1 MLDVSV
7 KQRRIRLL
15 IVDRQ
20 PIVLQGLKSV
30 LGAQQDFDV
39 VASCSDGT
47 RCLEAIRSLTPDVT
61 LVADNLPDL
70 TVPEILAIAKAENLS
85 TRLVLFTES
94 EADHDLAA
102 AIAAGASSV
111 ISKHASSDTMLRLL
125 RLMTERS
132 VSREQSDL
140 LPAGQGADGG
150 GKVETM
156 LELLTHRE
164 LQIVRLVSEGMSN
177 KEIARQLNVSPGT
190 VKVHLYNIFQKLEIT
205 NRTVLATLALLQ
217 RPSGFGL
224 LALAFLAVAIADEL
238 KASEAND
245 VDPDDDSVGRAGE
258 HAEYEPWKR
267 AILRHFVV
275 WESGETPTQKDSFA
289 KASLV
294 TDPAAAIETLRPAEQ
309 SVGSKP
315 WKDYGPVGSGTP
327 NLPTPLLRG
336 TSDAQIGVDPA
347 AEHQFPRLASTPTLK
362 HEGYGTFATLTAALI
377 YALNDPHL
385 AAQLHDPGK
394 ASIDSFVVVTGENA
408 TTKLAAI
415 TDADTNDVDGF
426 PPAFPLH
433 DLRLPAALVTTG
445 NERVAGEGASNEMSH
460 GAADDNLQEPHGS
473 LGSGRDAGIG
483 GDGRDQLMGGDV
495 GENVVYRSP
504 IDSNSTSSHSGF
516 DFASGSSRINL
527 AAFGALAWLHMTAA
541 SKSIPP
547 HTLAWIYNPATDE
560 TIVYVNPTDRS
571 LDVGDRGLLEIHLQ
585 GIVSIAESDFVGQPE
600 GAAVAI
606 TLEQLEA
613 LTSAAATEA
622 VLSADSAQ
630 TVIGT
635 SESTLGT
642 AAVWSTLADN
652 GLTFEFGQARTGSGG
667 ATRFR
672 TFTSDSV
679 GTTNESDDGSGGSA
693 HVSPV
698 ALSHSAT
705 VTAVENL
712 TSKNEPINGGAGS
725 SIAAGDNSQHASE
738 PGSARAAAESTD
750 AGFMQGNGV
759 GNDNENHPAASEASR
774 GAAKSAEADGV
785 EHGNSG
791 RSASAKPRE
800 AADPGEPGVAKAGS
814 AGGGNSQYASEKP
827 HASEKES
834 AKAAAELTEA
844 GFERGNGV
852 GNDNEHHPPAS
863 DASRGAAKRA
873 EADGV
878 EHGNSGHST
887 SAKPP
892 EAADPGEPG
901 VAKAGNA
908 GGGNSQHA
916 SEKGSA
922 KAAAELTEAGVV
934 RGNGVGNDNEH
945 HPPASEASRG
955 SAKTAEADGV
965 EHGNSG
971 HSTSAKPREAA
982 DPGEPGVAKAGS
994 AGGGN
999 SQHAS
1004 EKGSAKAAAELT
1016 EAGFERGNGVG
1027 NDNEHHLPASD
1038 ASRGSAKTAEA
1049 DGVEHGNSGHS
1060 TFAKP
1065 REAADPGEPGV
1076 AKAGSAGGGNSQQ
1089 ASEKGSAKA
1098 AAELTEAG
1106 VVRGNGVGNDN
1117 EHHPPASEA
1126 SRGSAKTAE
1135 ADGAEHGNSGHSTS
1149 AEPPEAANPG
1159 APGNPGHGYSRHV
1172 SEQGPA
1178 KAAAT
1183 ELTEA
1188 GSMQGHNFGNDNEH
1202 HFPASDASP
1211 SSAKTADA
1219 HGVERG
1225 NSGHSTSAKPP
1236 EAADPEPGLGSAGRD
1251 NSQHDSEPGSAK
1263 AALTELA
1270 ESGSVQGHS
1279 LGNDNEHHFP
1289 ASDASPGSAKTA
1301 DAHGVERGNSGHS
1314 TSAKSPEAA
1323 DPEPDLGSAGR
1334 DNSQHNSEPGPAKA
1348 AVTELTEAGSMQGHN
1363 FGNDN
1368 EHHFQASEASPGSA
1382 KTAEADGVE
1391 RGNSGHS
1398 SFSDAPEAAEI
1409 GEPGIATAGSAGRGD
1424 SQHVSEPGPAMA
1436 AATELAEADFAPGN
1450 GAEHRAPVL
1459 EVAAASAGEES
1470 TVVEHG
1476 NSGHDSHGSEDA
1488 PEAAEMVEPS
1498 VANGSKAGNW
1508 PQAAQ
1513 PAATAL
1519 EPVQPAKIAS
1529 EIGRAELAFR
1539 FDSYATPPTFGA
1551 VVELDSPLGPH
1562 VSPGQEKDL
1571 HVIGKSIPN
1580 AMDEHA
1586 VAPVHNVPHHAAPHD
1601 FLI

>member
-1 MLDVSV
+1 MPKYIDGRAEAQSMLDVSV

-47 RCLEAIRSLTPDVT
+47 RCLEAIRNLTPDVT

-140 LPAGQGADGG
+140 LPAGQAADGG

-224 LALAFLAVAIADEL
+224 LALAFLAFAIADEL

-267 AILRHFVV
+267 AILRHLVA
-275 WESGETPTQKDSFA
+275 WESGETSTQRDFFA

-294 TDPAAAIETLRPAEQ
+294 TNPAEALGALSPAEQ
-309 SVGSKP
+309 SAGSKT
-315 WKDYGPVGSGTP
+315 WKDHGPVGSSTP

-336 TSDAQIGVDPA
+336 TSDTQIVGDPTS
-347 AEHQFPRLASTPTLK
+347 EHQFPRLASTPTSI
-362 HEGYGTFATLTAALI
+362 HGGYGTFATLTGALI

-385 AAQLHDPGK
+385 AVQSHDPGK
-394 ASIDSFVVVTGENA
+394 APIDSFVVVTGENA
-408 TTKLAAI
+408 TTKLASI

-445 NERVAGEGASNEMSH
+445 NERVAGEGASNQMSH
-460 GAADDNLQEPHGS
+460 GAADHNLQEPHGS
-473 LGSGRDAGIG
+473 PGSGRDAGIG
-483 GDGRDQLMGGDV
+483 GDGRDQRMGGDV

-547 HTLAWIYNPATDE
+547 HTLAWIYNPATNE

-606 TLEQLEA
+606 TLDQLEA
-613 LTSAAATEA
+613 LTSATATEA
-622 VLSADSAQ
+622 VLSADSAH

-635 SESTLGT
+635 SESALGS
-642 AAVWSTLADN
+642 AAVWSTLTDN
-652 GLTFEFGQARTGSGG
+652 GLTFGFGQARTGSGG
-667 ATRFR
+667 ATRSR

-679 GTTNESDDGSGGSA
+679 ATTDESDGGSGGSA
-693 HVSPV
+693 HVSPI
-698 ALSHSAT
+698 ALAHSAT

-725 SIAAGDNSQHASE
+725 SSAAGDNSQHASE
-738 PGSARAAAESTD
+738 PGSAKAAAESTE

-759 GNDNENHPAASEASR
+759 GNDNENHPAASGASR

-791 RSASAKPRE
+791 HSTSGKPPE

-814 AGGGNSQYASEKP
+814 AGGNSQ
-827 HASEKES
+827 HASKPP
-834 AKAAAELTEA
+834 ELTEA
-844 GFERGNGV
+844 GFIRGNGV

-863 DASRGAAKRA
+863 EASREAAKTAEADGVEHGNSGHSTSAKPTEAAAPGEPGVAKAGSAGGNSQHASKPPEPTEAGFIRGNGVGNDNEHHPPASEVSRGAAKTA

-901 VAKAGNA
+901 VAKAGSA
-908 GGGNSQHA
+908 GGNSQHA
-916 SEKGSA
+916 SKPP
-922 KAAAELTEAGVV
+922 ELTEAGFI
-934 RGNGVGNDNEH
+934 RGNGAGNDNEH
-945 HPPASEASRG
+945 HSPASEASRG
-955 SAKTAEADGV
+955 AAKTAEADGV

-971 HSTSAKPREAA
+971 HSTSAKPPEAA

-994 AGGGN
+994 AGGN

-1004 EKGSAKAAAELT
+1004 KPPELT
-1016 EAGFERGNGVG
+1016 EAGFIRGNGAG
-1027 NDNEHHLPASD
+1027 SDNEHHS
-1038 ASRGSAKTAEA
+1038 
-1049 DGVEHGNSGHS
+1049 
-1060 TFAKP
+1060 
-1065 REAADPGEPGV
+1065 
-1076 AKAGSAGGGNSQQ
+1076 
-1089 ASEKGSAKA
+1089 
-1098 AAELTEAG
+1098 
-1106 VVRGNGVGNDN
+1106 
-1117 EHHPPASEA
+1117 
-1126 SRGSAKTAE
+1126 
-1135 ADGAEHGNSGHSTS
+1135 
-1149 AEPPEAANPG
+1149 
-1159 APGNPGHGYSRHV
+1159 
-1172 SEQGPA
+1172 
-1178 KAAAT
+1178 
-1183 ELTEA
+1183 
-1188 GSMQGHNFGNDNEH
+1188 
-1202 HFPASDASP
+1202 PASDASP
-1211 SSAKTADA
+1211 GSAKTADA
-1219 HGVERG
+1219 DGLERG

-1251 NSQHDSEPGSAK
+1251 NSQHNSEPGSAK
-1263 AALTELA
+1263 AAVTELTEA
-1270 ESGSVQGHS
+1270 GSTQGHS

-1289 ASDASPGSAKTA
+1289 PSDASPGSAKTA
-1301 DAHGVERGNSGHS
+1301 DA
-1314 TSAKSPEAA
+1314 
-1323 DPEPDLGSAGR
+1323 
-1334 DNSQHNSEPGPAKA
+1334 
-1348 AVTELTEAGSMQGHN
+1348 
-1363 FGNDN
+1363 
-1368 EHHFQASEASPGSA
+1368 
-1382 KTAEADGVE
+1382 DGVE
-1391 RGNSGHS
+1391 RGHSGHS
-1398 SFSDAPEAAEI
+1398 TLADAPEAAELD
-1409 GEPGIATAGSAGRGD
+1409 EPSVATAGSEGRGD
-1424 SQHVSEPGPAMA
+1424 SQHVSKPGPAKA
-1436 AATELAEADFAPGN
+1436 AATELTEAGFAPGN
-1450 GAEHRAPVL
+1450 GAEHQAPVL
-1459 EVAAASAGEES
+1459 DVAAASAGEEP

-1476 NSGHDSHGSEDA
+1476 NSEHDLHGSKDA
-1488 PEAAEMVEPS
+1488 PEAAEMVKPS
-1498 VANGSKAGNW
+1498 VANGGDSGNW

-1519 EPVQPAKIAS
+1519 DPVQPAKVAF
-1529 EIGRAELAFR
+1529 EIGGAELAFR

-1551 VVELDSPLGPH
+1551 VVELDGPPGRH
-1562 VSPGQEKDL
+1562 VPPGQEVDL
-1571 HVIGKSIPN
+1571 HTIGKSIPD
-1580 AMDEHA
+1580 ALDEHA
-1586 VAPVHNVPHHAAPHD
+1586 VAPVHNVPHHAVVPAPHD
-1601 FLI
+1601 LLI

>member
-1 MLDVSV
+1 MPKYIDGRAEAESMLDVSV

-47 RCLEAIRSLTPDVT
+47 RCLEAIRNLTPDVT

-224 LALAFLAVAIADEL
+224 LALAFLAFAIADEL

-245 VDPDDDSVGRAGE
+245 VDPDDDSGGRAGE

-267 AILRHFVV
+267 AILRHLVV
-275 WESGETPTQKDSFA
+275 WESGETSTQRDFFA

-294 TDPAAAIETLRPAEQ
+294 TNPAAAIEALSPAEQ
-309 SVGSKP
+309 SAGSKT
-315 WKDYGPVGSGTP
+315 WKDHGPVGSSTP

-336 TSDAQIGVDPA
+336 TSDTQIVGDPTS
-347 AEHQFPRLASTPTLK
+347 EHQFPRLASTPTSI
-362 HEGYGTFATLTAALI
+362 HGGYGTFATLTGALI

-385 AAQLHDPGK
+385 AVQSHDPGK
-394 ASIDSFVVVTGENA
+394 APIDSFVVVTGENA
-408 TTKLAAI
+408 TTKLASI

-433 DLRLPAALVTTG
+433 DLRLPALVTTG
-445 NERVAGEGASNEMSH
+445 NERVAGEGASNQMSH
-460 GAADDNLQEPHGS
+460 GAADHNLQEPHGS
-473 LGSGRDAGIG
+473 PGSGRDAGIG
-483 GDGRDQLMGGDV
+483 GDGRDQRMGGDV

-547 HTLAWIYNPATDE
+547 HTLAWIYNPATNE

-606 TLEQLEA
+606 TLDQLEA
-613 LTSAAATEA
+613 LTSATATEA
-622 VLSADSAQ
+622 VLSADSAH

-635 SESTLGT
+635 SESALGS
-642 AAVWSTLADN
+642 AAVWSTLTDN
-652 GLTFEFGQARTGSGG
+652 GLTFGFGQARTGSGG
-667 ATRFR
+667 ATRSR

-679 GTTNESDDGSGGSA
+679 ATTDESDGGSGGSA
-693 HVSPV
+693 HVSPI
-698 ALSHSAT
+698 ALAHSAT

-725 SIAAGDNSQHASE
+725 SSAAGDNSQHASE
-738 PGSARAAAESTD
+738 PGSAKAAAESTE

-759 GNDNENHPAASEASR
+759 GNDNENHPAASGASR
-774 GAAKSAEADGV
+774 GVAKPAEADGV

-791 RSASAKPRE
+791 HSTSGKPPE

-814 AGGGNSQYASEKP
+814 AGGNSQ
-827 HASEKES
+827 HASKPP
-834 AKAAAELTEA
+834 ELTEA
-844 GFERGNGV
+844 GFIRGNGV

-863 DASRGAAKRA
+863 EASREAAKTAEADGVKHGNSGHSTSAKPPEAADPGEPGVAKAGSAGGNSQHASKPPELTEAGFIRGNGVGNGNEHHPPASEVSRGAAKTAEADGVKHGNSGHSTSAKPPEAADPGEPGVAKAGSAGGNSQHASKPPESTEAGFIRGNGVGNGNEHHPPASEVSRGAAKTAEADGVKHGNSGHSTSAKPPEAADPGEPGVAKAGSAGGNSQHASKPPELTEAGFIRGNGAGNDNEHHSPASDASRGAAKTA

-901 VAKAGNA
+901 VAKAGSA
-908 GGGNSQHA
+908 GGNSQHA
-916 SEKGSA
+916 SKPP
-922 KAAAELTEAGVV
+922 ELTEAGFI
-934 RGNGVGNDNEH
+934 RGNGAGNDNEH
-945 HPPASEASRG
+945 HSPASEAS
-955 SAKTAEADGV
+955 
-965 EHGNSG
+965 
-971 HSTSAKPREAA
+971 
-982 DPGEPGVAKAGS
+982 PG
-994 AGGGN
+994 
-999 SQHAS
+999 
-1004 EKGSAKAAAELT
+1004 
-1016 EAGFERGNGVG
+1016 
-1027 NDNEHHLPASD
+1027 
-1038 ASRGSAKTAEA
+1038 
-1049 DGVEHGNSGHS
+1049 
-1060 TFAKP
+1060 
-1065 REAADPGEPGV
+1065 
-1076 AKAGSAGGGNSQQ
+1076 
-1089 ASEKGSAKA
+1089 
-1098 AAELTEAG
+1098 
-1106 VVRGNGVGNDN
+1106 
-1117 EHHPPASEA
+1117 
-1126 SRGSAKTAE
+1126 
-1135 ADGAEHGNSGHSTS
+1135 
-1149 AEPPEAANPG
+1149 
-1159 APGNPGHGYSRHV
+1159 
-1172 SEQGPA
+1172 
-1178 KAAAT
+1178 
-1183 ELTEA
+1183 
-1188 GSMQGHNFGNDNEH
+1188 
-1202 HFPASDASP
+1202 
-1211 SSAKTADA
+1211 SAKTADA
-1219 HGVERG
+1219 DGVERG

-1251 NSQHDSEPGSAK
+1251 NSQHNSEPGSAK
-1263 AALTELA
+1263 AAVTELTEA
-1270 ESGSVQGHS
+1270 GSTQGHS

-1301 DAHGVERGNSGHS
+1301 EADGVERGQSGHS
-1314 TSAKSPEAA
+1314 TLADAPEAA
-1323 DPEPDLGSAGR
+1323 ELDEPSVATAGSEGR
-1334 DNSQHNSEPGPAKA
+1334 GDSQHGPAKA
-1348 AVTELTEAGSMQGHN
+1348 AATELTESGSVQGHS

-1368 EHHFQASEASPGSA
+1368 EHHFPASDASPGSA

-1398 SFSDAPEAAEI
+1398 SFSDAPEAAELD
-1409 GEPGIATAGSAGRGD
+1409 EPSIATAGSEGRGD
-1424 SQHVSEPGPAMA
+1424 SQHGPAKA
-1436 AATELAEADFAPGN
+1436 AATELTEAGFAPGN
-1450 GAEHRAPVL
+1450 GAEHQAPVL
-1459 EVAAASAGEES
+1459 DVAGASAGEEP

-1476 NSGHDSHGSEDA
+1476 NSEHDLHGSKDA
-1488 PEAAEMVEPS
+1488 PEAAEMVKPS
-1498 VANGSKAGNW
+1498 VANGGDSGNW

-1519 EPVQPAKIAS
+1519 DPVQPAKVAF
-1529 EIGRAELAFR
+1529 EIGGAELAFR

-1551 VVELDSPLGPH
+1551 VVELDGPPGRH
-1562 VSPGQEKDL
+1562 VPPGQEVDL
-1571 HVIGKSIPN
+1571 HTIGKSIPD
-1580 AMDEHA
+1580 ALDEHA
-1586 VAPVHNVPHHAAPHD
+1586 VVPVHNVPHHAVVPAPHD
-1601 FLI
+1601 LLI

>member
-47 RCLEAIRSLTPDVT
+47 RCLEAIRNLTPDVT

-140 LPAGQGADGG
+140 LPAGQAADGG

-224 LALAFLAVAIADEL
+224 LALAFLAFAIADEL

-267 AILRHFVV
+267 AILRHLVA
-275 WESGETPTQKDSFA
+275 WESGETSTQRDFLA

-294 TDPAAAIETLRPAEQ
+294 TNPAEALGALSPAEQ
-309 SVGSKP
+309 SAGSKT
-315 WKDYGPVGSGTP
+315 WKDHGPVGSSTP

-336 TSDAQIGVDPA
+336 TSDTQIVGDPTS
-347 AEHQFPRLASTPTLK
+347 EHQFPRLASTPTSI
-362 HEGYGTFATLTAALI
+362 HGGYGTFATLTGALI

-385 AAQLHDPGK
+385 AVQSHDPGK
-394 ASIDSFVVVTGENA
+394 APIDSFVVVTGENA
-408 TTKLAAI
+408 TTKLASI

-445 NERVAGEGASNEMSH
+445 NERVAGEGASNQMSH
-460 GAADDNLQEPHGS
+460 GAADHNLQEPHGS
-473 LGSGRDAGIG
+473 PGSGRDAGIG
-483 GDGRDQLMGGDV
+483 GDGRDQRMGGDV

-547 HTLAWIYNPATDE
+547 HTLAWIYNPATNE

-606 TLEQLEA
+606 TLDQLEA
-613 LTSAAATEA
+613 LTSATATEA
-622 VLSADSAQ
+622 VLSADSAH

-635 SESTLGT
+635 SESALGS
-642 AAVWSTLADN
+642 AAVWSTLTDN
-652 GLTFEFGQARTGSGG
+652 GLTFGFGQARTGSGG
-667 ATRFR
+667 ATRSR

-679 GTTNESDDGSGGSA
+679 ATTDESDGGSGGSA
-693 HVSPV
+693 HVSPI
-698 ALSHSAT
+698 ALAHSAT

-725 SIAAGDNSQHASE
+725 SSAAGDNSQHASE
-738 PGSARAAAESTD
+738 PGSAKAAAESTE

-759 GNDNENHPAASEASR
+759 GNDNENHPAASGASR

-791 RSASAKPRE
+791 HSTSGKPPE

-814 AGGGNSQYASEKP
+814 AGGNSQ
-827 HASEKES
+827 HASKPP
-834 AKAAAELTEA
+834 ELTEA
-844 GFERGNGV
+844 GFIRGNGV

-863 DASRGAAKRA
+863 EVSRGAAKTA

-901 VAKAGNA
+901 VAKAGSA
-908 GGGNSQHA
+908 GGNSQHA
-916 SEKGSA
+916 SKPP
-922 KAAAELTEAGVV
+922 ELTEAGFI

-945 HPPASEASRG
+945 HSPASEVSRG
-955 SAKTAEADGV
+955 AAKTAEADGV

-971 HSTSAKPREAA
+971 HSTSAKPPEAA

-994 AGGGN
+994 AGGN

-1004 EKGSAKAAAELT
+1004 KPPELT
-1016 EAGFERGNGVG
+1016 EAGFIRGNGVG
-1027 NDNEHHLPASD
+1027 NDNEHHPPASEV
-1038 ASRGSAKTAEA
+1038 SRGAAKTAEA

-1060 TFAKP
+1060 TSAKP
-1065 REAADPGEPGV
+1065 PEAADPGDPGV
-1076 AKAGSAGGGNSQQ
+1076 AKAGSGGGNSQH
-1089 ASEKGSAKA
+1089 ASKPP
-1098 AAELTEAG
+1098 ELTEAG
-1106 VVRGNGVGNDN
+1106 FIRGNGVGNDN
-1117 EHHPPASEA
+1117 EHHPPASEV
-1126 SRGSAKTAE
+1126 SRGAAKTAE
-1135 ADGAEHGNSGHSTS
+1135 ADGVEHGNSGHSTS
-1149 AEPPEAANPG
+1149 AKPPEAADPG
-1159 APGNPGHGYSRHV
+1159 EPGV
-1172 SEQGPA
+1172 A
-1178 KAAAT
+1178 KAGSGGGNSQHASKPP

-1188 GSMQGHNFGNDNEH
+1188 GFIRGNGAGNDNEH
-1202 HFPASDASP
+1202 HSPASEASP
-1211 SSAKTADA
+1211 GSAKTADA
-1219 HGVERG
+1219 DGVERG

-1251 NSQHDSEPGSAK
+1251 NSQHNSEPGSAK
-1263 AALTELA
+1263 AAVTELTEA
-1270 ESGSVQGHS
+1270 GSTQGHS

-1301 DAHGVERGNSGHS
+1301 EADGVERGQSGHS
-1314 TSAKSPEAA
+1314 TLADAPEAA
-1323 DPEPDLGSAGR
+1323 ELDEPSVATAGSEGR
-1334 DNSQHNSEPGPAKA
+1334 GDSQHGPAKA
-1348 AVTELTEAGSMQGHN
+1348 AATELTESGSVQGHS

-1368 EHHFQASEASPGSA
+1368 EHHFPASDASPGSA

-1398 SFSDAPEAAEI
+1398 SFSDAPEAAELD
-1409 GEPGIATAGSAGRGD
+1409 EPSVATAGSEGRGD
-1424 SQHVSEPGPAMA
+1424 SQHGPAKA
-1436 AATELAEADFAPGN
+1436 AATELTEAGFAPGN
-1450 GAEHRAPVL
+1450 GAEHQAPVL
-1459 EVAAASAGEES
+1459 DVAGASAGEEP

-1476 NSGHDSHGSEDA
+1476 NSEHDLHGSKDA
-1488 PEAAEMVEPS
+1488 PEAAEMVKPS
-1498 VANGSKAGNW
+1498 VANGGDSGNW

-1519 EPVQPAKIAS
+1519 DPVQPAKVAF
-1529 EIGRAELAFR
+1529 EIGGAELAFR

-1551 VVELDSPLGPH
+1551 VVELDGPPGRH
-1562 VSPGQEKDL
+1562 VPPGQEVDL
-1571 HVIGKSIPN
+1571 HTIGKSIPD
-1580 AMDEHA
+1580 ALDEHA
-1586 VAPVHNVPHHAAPHD
+1586 VAPVHNVPHHAVVPAPHD
-1601 FLI
+1601 LLI

>member
-47 RCLEAIRSLTPDVT
+47 RCLEAIRNLTPDVT

-140 LPAGQGADGG
+140 LPAGQAADGG

-224 LALAFLAVAIADEL
+224 LALAFLAFAIADEL

-267 AILRHFVV
+267 AILRHLVA
-275 WESGETPTQKDSFA
+275 WESGETSTQRDFFA

-294 TDPAAAIETLRPAEQ
+294 TNPAEALGALSPAEQ
-309 SVGSKP
+309 SAGSKT
-315 WKDYGPVGSGTP
+315 WKDHGPVGSSTP

-336 TSDAQIGVDPA
+336 TSDTQIVGDPTS
-347 AEHQFPRLASTPTLK
+347 EHQFPRLASTPTSI
-362 HEGYGTFATLTAALI
+362 HGGYGTFATLTGALI

-385 AAQLHDPGK
+385 AVQSHDPGK
-394 ASIDSFVVVTGENA
+394 APIDSFVVVTGENA
-408 TTKLAAI
+408 TTKLASI

-445 NERVAGEGASNEMSH
+445 NERVAGEGASNQMSH
-460 GAADDNLQEPHGS
+460 GAADHNLQEPHGS
-473 LGSGRDAGIG
+473 PGSGRDAGIG
-483 GDGRDQLMGGDV
+483 GDGRDQRMGGDV

-547 HTLAWIYNPATDE
+547 HTLAWIYNPATNE

-606 TLEQLEA
+606 TLDQLEA
-613 LTSAAATEA
+613 LTSATATEA
-622 VLSADSAQ
+622 VLSADSAH

-635 SESTLGT
+635 SESALGS
-642 AAVWSTLADN
+642 AAVWSTLTDN
-652 GLTFEFGQARTGSGG
+652 GLTFGFGQARTGSGG
-667 ATRFR
+667 ATRSR

-679 GTTNESDDGSGGSA
+679 ATTDESDGGSGGSA
-693 HVSPV
+693 HVSPI
-698 ALSHSAT
+698 ALAHSAT

-725 SIAAGDNSQHASE
+725 SSAAGDNSQHASE
-738 PGSARAAAESTD
+738 PGSAKAAAESTE

-759 GNDNENHPAASEASR
+759 GNDNENHPAASGASR

-791 RSASAKPRE
+791 HSTSGKPPE

-814 AGGGNSQYASEKP
+814 AGGNSQ
-827 HASEKES
+827 HASKPP
-834 AKAAAELTEA
+834 ELTEA
-844 GFERGNGV
+844 GFIRGNGV

-863 DASRGAAKRA
+863 EASREAAKTAEADGVEHGNSGHSTSAKPTEAAAPGEPGVAKAGSAGGNSQHASKPPEPTEAGFIRGNGVGNDNEHHPPASEVSRGAAKTA

-901 VAKAGNA
+901 VAKAGSA
-908 GGGNSQHA
+908 GGNSQHA
-916 SEKGSA
+916 SKPP
-922 KAAAELTEAGVV
+922 ELTEAGFI
-934 RGNGVGNDNEH
+934 RGNGAGNDNEH
-945 HPPASEASRG
+945 HSPASEASRG
-955 SAKTAEADGV
+955 AAKTAEADGV

-971 HSTSAKPREAA
+971 HSTSAKPPEAA

-994 AGGGN
+994 AGGN

-1004 EKGSAKAAAELT
+1004 KPPELT
-1016 EAGFERGNGVG
+1016 EAGFIRGNGAG
-1027 NDNEHHLPASD
+1027 SDNEHHS
-1038 ASRGSAKTAEA
+1038 
-1049 DGVEHGNSGHS
+1049 
-1060 TFAKP
+1060 
-1065 REAADPGEPGV
+1065 
-1076 AKAGSAGGGNSQQ
+1076 
-1089 ASEKGSAKA
+1089 
-1098 AAELTEAG
+1098 
-1106 VVRGNGVGNDN
+1106 
-1117 EHHPPASEA
+1117 
-1126 SRGSAKTAE
+1126 
-1135 ADGAEHGNSGHSTS
+1135 
-1149 AEPPEAANPG
+1149 
-1159 APGNPGHGYSRHV
+1159 
-1172 SEQGPA
+1172 
-1178 KAAAT
+1178 
-1183 ELTEA
+1183 
-1188 GSMQGHNFGNDNEH
+1188 
-1202 HFPASDASP
+1202 PASDASP
-1211 SSAKTADA
+1211 GSAKTADA
-1219 HGVERG
+1219 DGLERG

-1251 NSQHDSEPGSAK
+1251 NSQHNSEPGSAK
-1263 AALTELA
+1263 AAVTELTEA
-1270 ESGSVQGHS
+1270 GSTQGHS

-1289 ASDASPGSAKTA
+1289 PSDASPGSAKTA
-1301 DAHGVERGNSGHS
+1301 DA
-1314 TSAKSPEAA
+1314 
-1323 DPEPDLGSAGR
+1323 
-1334 DNSQHNSEPGPAKA
+1334 
-1348 AVTELTEAGSMQGHN
+1348 
-1363 FGNDN
+1363 
-1368 EHHFQASEASPGSA
+1368 
-1382 KTAEADGVE
+1382 DGVE
-1391 RGNSGHS
+1391 RGHSGHS
-1398 SFSDAPEAAEI
+1398 TLADAPEAAELD
-1409 GEPGIATAGSAGRGD
+1409 EPSVATAGSEGRGD
-1424 SQHVSEPGPAMA
+1424 SQHVSKPGPAKA
-1436 AATELAEADFAPGN
+1436 AATELTEAGFAPGN
-1450 GAEHRAPVL
+1450 GAEHQAPVL
-1459 EVAAASAGEES
+1459 DVAAASAGEEP

-1476 NSGHDSHGSEDA
+1476 NSEHDLHGSKDA
-1488 PEAAEMVEPS
+1488 PEAAEMVKPS
-1498 VANGSKAGNW
+1498 VANGGDSGNW

-1519 EPVQPAKIAS
+1519 DPVQPAKVAF
-1529 EIGRAELAFR
+1529 EIGGAELAFR

-1551 VVELDSPLGPH
+1551 VVELDGPPGRH
-1562 VSPGQEKDL
+1562 VPPGQEVDL
-1571 HVIGKSIPN
+1571 HTIGKSIPD
-1580 AMDEHA
+1580 ALDEHA
-1586 VAPVHNVPHHAAPHD
+1586 VAPVHNVPHHAVVPAPHD
-1601 FLI
+1601 LLI

>member
-1 MLDVSV
+1 MPKYIDGRAEAQSMLDVSV

-47 RCLEAIRSLTPDVT
+47 RCLEAIRNLTPDVT

-140 LPAGQGADGG
+140 LPAGQAADGG

-224 LALAFLAVAIADEL
+224 LALAFLAFAIADEL

-267 AILRHFVV
+267 AILRHLVA
-275 WESGETPTQKDSFA
+275 WESGETSTQRDFFA

-294 TDPAAAIETLRPAEQ
+294 TNPAEALGALSPAEQ
-309 SVGSKP
+309 SAGSKT
-315 WKDYGPVGSGTP
+315 WKDHGPVGSSTP

-336 TSDAQIGVDPA
+336 TSDTQIVGDPTS
-347 AEHQFPRLASTPTLK
+347 EHQFPRLASTPTSI
-362 HEGYGTFATLTAALI
+362 HGGYGTFATLTGALI

-385 AAQLHDPGK
+385 AVQSHDPGK
-394 ASIDSFVVVTGENA
+394 APIDSFVVVTGENA
-408 TTKLAAI
+408 TTKLASI

-445 NERVAGEGASNEMSH
+445 NERVAGEGASNQMSH
-460 GAADDNLQEPHGS
+460 GAADHNLQEPHGS
-473 LGSGRDAGIG
+473 PGSGRDAGIG
-483 GDGRDQLMGGDV
+483 GDGRDQRMGGDV

-547 HTLAWIYNPATDE
+547 HTLAWIYNPATNE

-606 TLEQLEA
+606 TLDQLEA
-613 LTSAAATEA
+613 LTSATATEA
-622 VLSADSAQ
+622 VLSADSAH

-635 SESTLGT
+635 SESALGS
-642 AAVWSTLADN
+642 AAVWSTLTDN
-652 GLTFEFGQARTGSGG
+652 GLTFGFGQARTGSGG
-667 ATRFR
+667 ATRSR

-679 GTTNESDDGSGGSA
+679 ATTDESDGGSGGSA
-693 HVSPV
+693 HVSPI
-698 ALSHSAT
+698 ALAHSAT

-725 SIAAGDNSQHASE
+725 SSAAGDNSQHASE
-738 PGSARAAAESTD
+738 PGSAKAAAESTE

-759 GNDNENHPAASEASR
+759 GNDNENHPAASGASR

-791 RSASAKPRE
+791 HSTSGKPPE

-814 AGGGNSQYASEKP
+814 AGGNSQ
-827 HASEKES
+827 HASKPP
-834 AKAAAELTEA
+834 ELTEA
-844 GFERGNGV
+844 GFIRGNGV

-863 DASRGAAKRA
+863 EASREAAKTAEADGVEHGNSGHSTSAKPTEAAAPGEPGVAKAGSAGGNSQHASKPPEPTEAGFIRGNGVGNDNEHHPPASEVSRGAAKTA

-901 VAKAGNA
+901 VAKAGSA
-908 GGGNSQHA
+908 GGNSQHA
-916 SEKGSA
+916 SKPP
-922 KAAAELTEAGVV
+922 ELTEAGFI
-934 RGNGVGNDNEH
+934 RGNGAGNDNEH
-945 HPPASEASRG
+945 HSPASEASRG
-955 SAKTAEADGV
+955 AAKTAEADGV

-971 HSTSAKPREAA
+971 HSTSAKPPEAA

-994 AGGGN
+994 AGGN

-1004 EKGSAKAAAELT
+1004 KPPELT
-1016 EAGFERGNGVG
+1016 EAGFIRGNGAG
-1027 NDNEHHLPASD
+1027 SDNEHHS
-1038 ASRGSAKTAEA
+1038 
-1049 DGVEHGNSGHS
+1049 
-1060 TFAKP
+1060 
-1065 REAADPGEPGV
+1065 
-1076 AKAGSAGGGNSQQ
+1076 
-1089 ASEKGSAKA
+1089 
-1098 AAELTEAG
+1098 
-1106 VVRGNGVGNDN
+1106 
-1117 EHHPPASEA
+1117 
-1126 SRGSAKTAE
+1126 
-1135 ADGAEHGNSGHSTS
+1135 
-1149 AEPPEAANPG
+1149 
-1159 APGNPGHGYSRHV
+1159 
-1172 SEQGPA
+1172 
-1178 KAAAT
+1178 
-1183 ELTEA
+1183 
-1188 GSMQGHNFGNDNEH
+1188 
-1202 HFPASDASP
+1202 PASDASP
-1211 SSAKTADA
+1211 GSAKTADA
-1219 HGVERG
+1219 DGLERG

-1251 NSQHDSEPGSAK
+1251 NSQHNSEPGSAK
-1263 AALTELA
+1263 AAVTELTEAGSTQGHSLGNDNEHHFPPSDASPGSAKTADADGVERGHSGHSTLA
-1270 ESGSVQGHS
+1270 DAPEAAELDEPSVATAGSEGRGDSQHGPAKAAATELTESGSVQGHS
-1279 LGNDNEHHFP
+1279 FGNDNEHHFP

-1301 DAHGVERGNSGHS
+1301 DADGVERGNSGHS
-1314 TSAKSPEAA
+1314 TLA
-1323 DPEPDLGSAGR
+1323 
-1334 DNSQHNSEPGPAKA
+1334 
-1348 AVTELTEAGSMQGHN
+1348 
-1363 FGNDN
+1363 
-1368 EHHFQASEASPGSA
+1368 
-1382 KTAEADGVE
+1382 
-1391 RGNSGHS
+1391 
-1398 SFSDAPEAAEI
+1398 DAPEAAELD
-1409 GEPGIATAGSAGRGD
+1409 EPSVATAGSEGRGD
-1424 SQHVSEPGPAMA
+1424 SQHVSKPGPAKA
-1436 AATELAEADFAPGN
+1436 AATELTEAGFAPGN
-1450 GAEHRAPVL
+1450 GAEHQAPVL
-1459 EVAAASAGEES
+1459 DVAAASAGEEP

-1476 NSGHDSHGSEDA
+1476 NSEHDLHGSKDA
-1488 PEAAEMVEPS
+1488 PEAAEMVKPS
-1498 VANGSKAGNW
+1498 VANGGDSGNW

-1519 EPVQPAKIAS
+1519 DPVQPAKVAF
-1529 EIGRAELAFR
+1529 EIGGAELAFR

-1551 VVELDSPLGPH
+1551 VVELDGPPGRH
-1562 VSPGQEKDL
+1562 VPPGQEVDL
-1571 HVIGKSIPN
+1571 HTIGKSIPD
-1580 AMDEHA
+1580 ALDEHA
-1586 VAPVHNVPHHAAPHD
+1586 VAPVHNVPHHAVVPAPHD
-1601 FLI
+1601 LLI

>member
-20 PIVLQGLKSV
+20 PIVLKGLKSV

-47 RCLEAIRSLTPDVT
+47 RCLEAIRNLTPDVT

-140 LPAGQGADGG
+140 LPAGQAADGG

-224 LALAFLAVAIADEL
+224 LALAFLAFAIADEL

-267 AILRHFVV
+267 AILRHLVA
-275 WESGETPTQKDSFA
+275 WESGETSTQRDFFA

-294 TDPAAAIETLRPAEQ
+294 TNPAEALGALSPAEQ
-309 SVGSKP
+309 SAGSKT
-315 WKDYGPVGSGTP
+315 WKDHGPVGSSTP

-336 TSDAQIGVDPA
+336 TSDTQIVGDPTS
-347 AEHQFPRLASTPTLK
+347 EHQFPRLASTPTSI
-362 HEGYGTFATLTAALI
+362 HGGYGTFATLTGALI

-385 AAQLHDPGK
+385 AVQSHDPGK
-394 ASIDSFVVVTGENA
+394 APIDSFVVVTGENA
-408 TTKLAAI
+408 TTKLASI

-445 NERVAGEGASNEMSH
+445 NERVAGEGASNQMSH
-460 GAADDNLQEPHGS
+460 GAADHNLQEPHGS
-473 LGSGRDAGIG
+473 PGSGRDAGIG
-483 GDGRDQLMGGDV
+483 GDGRDQRMGGDV

-547 HTLAWIYNPATDE
+547 HTLAWIYNPATNE

-606 TLEQLEA
+606 TLDQLEA
-613 LTSAAATEA
+613 LTSATATEA
-622 VLSADSAQ
+622 VLSADSAH

-635 SESTLGT
+635 SESALGS
-642 AAVWSTLADN
+642 AAVGSTLTDN
-652 GLTFEFGQARTGSGG
+652 GLTFGFGQARTGSGG
-667 ATRFR
+667 ATRSR

-679 GTTNESDDGSGGSA
+679 ATTDESDGGSGGSA
-693 HVSPV
+693 HVSPI
-698 ALSHSAT
+698 ALAHSAT

-725 SIAAGDNSQHASE
+725 RSAAGDNSQHASE
-738 PGSARAAAESTD
+738 PGSAKAAAESTE

-759 GNDNENHPAASEASR
+759 GNDNENHPAASGASR

-791 RSASAKPRE
+791 HSTSGKPPE

-814 AGGGNSQYASEKP
+814 AGGNSQ
-827 HASEKES
+827 HASKPPEP
-834 AKAAAELTEA
+834 TEA
-844 GFERGNGV
+844 GFIRGNGV

-863 DASRGAAKRA
+863 EVSRGAAKTA

-901 VAKAGNA
+901 VAKAGSA
-908 GGGNSQHA
+908 GGNSQHA
-916 SEKGSA
+916 SKPPES
-922 KAAAELTEAGVV
+922 TEAGFI

-945 HPPASEASRG
+945 HPPASEVSRG
-955 SAKTAEADGV
+955 AAKTAEADGV

-971 HSTSAKPREAA
+971 HSTSAKPPEAA

-994 AGGGN
+994 AGGN

-1004 EKGSAKAAAELT
+1004 KPPELT
-1016 EAGFERGNGVG
+1016 EAGFIRGNGAG
-1027 NDNEHHLPASD
+1027 NDNEHHS
-1038 ASRGSAKTAEA
+1038 
-1049 DGVEHGNSGHS
+1049 
-1060 TFAKP
+1060 
-1065 REAADPGEPGV
+1065 
-1076 AKAGSAGGGNSQQ
+1076 
-1089 ASEKGSAKA
+1089 
-1098 AAELTEAG
+1098 
-1106 VVRGNGVGNDN
+1106 
-1117 EHHPPASEA
+1117 PASEA
-1126 SRGSAKTAE
+1126 S
-1135 ADGAEHGNSGHSTS
+1135 
-1149 AEPPEAANPG
+1149 PG
-1159 APGNPGHGYSRHV
+1159 
-1172 SEQGPA
+1172 
-1178 KAAAT
+1178 
-1183 ELTEA
+1183 
-1188 GSMQGHNFGNDNEH
+1188 
-1202 HFPASDASP
+1202 
-1211 SSAKTADA
+1211 SAKTADA
-1219 HGVERG
+1219 DGVERG

-1251 NSQHDSEPGSAK
+1251 NSQHNSEPGSAK
-1263 AALTELA
+1263 AAVTELTEAGSTQGHSLGNDNEHHFPPSDASPGSAKTADADGVERGHSGHSTLA
-1270 ESGSVQGHS
+1270 DAPEAAELDEPSVATAGSEGRGDSQHGPAKAAATELTESASVQGHS
-1279 LGNDNEHHFP
+1279 FGNDNEHHFP

-1301 DAHGVERGNSGHS
+1301 DA
-1314 TSAKSPEAA
+1314 
-1323 DPEPDLGSAGR
+1323 
-1334 DNSQHNSEPGPAKA
+1334 
-1348 AVTELTEAGSMQGHN
+1348 
-1363 FGNDN
+1363 
-1368 EHHFQASEASPGSA
+1368 
-1382 KTAEADGVE
+1382 DGVE

-1398 SFSDAPEAAEI
+1398 SFSDAPEAAELD
-1409 GEPGIATAGSAGRGD
+1409 EPSVATAGSEGRGD
-1424 SQHVSEPGPAMA
+1424 SQHGPAKA
-1436 AATELAEADFAPGN
+1436 AATELTEAGFAPGN
-1450 GAEHRAPVL
+1450 GAEHQAPVL
-1459 EVAAASAGEES
+1459 DVAGASAGEEP

-1476 NSGHDSHGSEDA
+1476 NSEHDLHGSKDA
-1488 PEAAEMVEPS
+1488 PEAAEMVKPS
-1498 VANGSKAGNW
+1498 VANGGDSGNW

-1519 EPVQPAKIAS
+1519 DPVQPAKVAF
-1529 EIGRAELAFR
+1529 EIGGAELAFR

-1551 VVELDSPLGPH
+1551 VVELDGPPGRH
-1562 VSPGQEKDL
+1562 VPPGQEVDL
-1571 HVIGKSIPN
+1571 HTIGKSIPD
-1580 AMDEHA
+1580 ALDEHA
-1586 VAPVHNVPHHAAPHD
+1586 VAPVHNVPHHAVVPAPHD
-1601 FLI
+1601 LLI